1 MDDLLKDAIADAKAV
16 RETALAN
23 AKIALEEAFTPRIQS
38 MLSQKIQSETEGE
51 EEIPA
56 EEQVDEPETPGIP
69 EQEGEEEE
77 EPEIAAEPEVGEV
90 EPIVAQDEVPGDE
103 EEFLAA
109 QDEVPG
115 EEVPVA
121 EPEDV
126 LAAQD
131 EVPGDEW
138 SEEEPVEE
146 PIEGVIEINGVKYAP
161 VVSEE
166 DEEEAEVEVEP
177 STDELDL
184 EAILRELED
193 EADEAEVDENYEEGE
208 VGDGL
213 SSDEAKPAD
222 EADLAEN
229 DVSSD
234 IGDADNKVADDAAD
248 SSDIGQGSEEPAAAD
263 APAAGHE
270 NSEDEE
276 VDDLVEVN
284 GVTYSKVKEQDDFE
298 ARNGDLEQ
306 NESTEEDI
314 DLEEILRALSEQD
327 EEEGEA
333 AEEQVSKLTSELGEH
348 RKVVKYLRSK
358 LNEVNLL
365 NAKLLFTNK
374 LFRAHG
380 LTNEQKLKV
389 VETFDR
395 ATNLRE
401 VKLVFAT
408 LAESFGSKTASTS
421 QPIKESKG
429 SASKA
434 VASTKPKSAPKVIE
448 EGFDMKQR
456 FQKLANIL

>member
-38 MLSQKIQSETEGE
+38 MLSDKIQNELEGDEEAAEEAPVEGE
-51 EEIPA
+51 E
-56 EEQVDEPETPGIP
+56 PEA
-69 EQEGEEEE
+69 EE
-77 EPEIAAEPEVGEV
+77 EPEIAAEPEVGE
-90 EPIVAQDEVPGDE
+90 EPLVAQDEVPGDE
-103 EEFLAA
+103 FS
-109 QDEVPG
+109 
-115 EEVPVA
+115 
-121 EPEDV
+121 EPEAEIPAEEEPLV
-126 LAAQD
+126 AQD
-131 EVPGDEW
+131 EVPGDEF
-138 SEEEPVEE
+138 SEPEAEEEFPAE
-146 PIEGVIEINGVKYAP
+146 EGVIEINGVKYAP

-166 DEEEAEVEVEP
+166 DEEEVEVPGDEP
-177 STDELDL
+177 IEDELDL

-193 EADEAEVDENYEEGE
+193 EADKEGADVTEDYEEGE

-213 SSDEAKPAD
+213 SSDEAAPAD

-234 IGDADNKVADDAAD
+234 IGDGDNKVADAAAD
-248 SSDIGQGSEEPAAAD
+248 SSDVGQGSEEPASAD

-284 GVTYSKVKEQDDFE
+284 GIRYQKVAEQDDFE
-298 ARNGDLEQ
+298 ARNGDLEVD
-306 NESTEEDI
+306 EGEDGEDI

-327 EEEGEA
+327 EEEEEK
-333 AEEQVSKLTSELGEH
+333 AEEQVSKLSSELGEH

-374 LFRAHG
+374 LFRAYG

-389 VETFDR
+389 VENFDR

-408 LAESFGSKTASTS
+408 LAESFGSKPANASTPK
-421 QPIKESKG
+421 QIKESKG
-429 SASKA
+429 SASKP
-434 VASTKPKSAPKVIE
+434 VASTKPKSQKVIG
-448 EGFDMKQR
+448 EGFDMKDR